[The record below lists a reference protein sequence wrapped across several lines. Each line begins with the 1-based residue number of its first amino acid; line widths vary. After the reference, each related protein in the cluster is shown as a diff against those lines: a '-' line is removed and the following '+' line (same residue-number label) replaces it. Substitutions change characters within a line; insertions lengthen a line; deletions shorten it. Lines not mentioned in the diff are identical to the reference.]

1 MARTMK
7 FWKLD
12 DARTGRSMKG
22 ARLVDD
28 WQHVYLIVSFDFVD
42 RLPLG
47 QCYGCTL
54 ADQTEVIEVDVAVK
68 CHVWNVF
75 AIWIRSTLVLV
86 LVLSSSSSSSLI
98 ASSTTAMRFMTTY
111 SDPRTAQ
118 VHPLARHDDEDSKHG
133 GHE

>member
-12 DARTGRSMKG
+12 DARTGHMKG
-22 ARLVDD
+22 GRLVDD

-47 QCYGCTL
+47 QCHGCTL

-68 CHVWNVF
+68 CHVWNVY

-86 LVLSSSSSSSLI
+86 LVLVLVDCVKHD
-98 ASSTTAMRFMTTY
+98 RNE
-111 SDPRTAQ
+111 
-118 VHPLARHDDEDSKHG
+118 VHDNV
-133 GHE
+133 

>member
-28 WQHVYLIVSFDFVD
+28 WQHGYLVVSFDLVD

-54 ADQTEVIEVDVAVK
+54 ADQTEVIEVDVAAKRQIRDVY
-68 CHVWNVF
+68 
-75 AIWIRSTLVLV
+75 AIWIRTLVLV
-86 LVLSSSSSSSLI
+86 LVVVLVLVLASSSSSSLI

-118 VHPLARHDDEDSKHG
+118 VLDSSSSTRPS
-133 GHE
+133 